1 MGGQTS
7 LFINSQAK
15 KWVGMSPPRSNATAK
30 ELQLIKLKLV
40 DVVVLTRNKDFSP
53 GMSLKQRGYKRW
65 NADLSTKLSEIRIM
79 PYSIKQQKQKRE
91 EFLQKKRNK
100 KSKSCNEEKW
110 GFAIIN
116 KRQAKKI
123 CTSVDFQQKEN
134 FKQW

>member
-1 MGGQTS
+1 MKCRSFDKALRDQNNA
-7 LFINSQAK
+7 LLNQAAKTK
-15 KWVGMSPPRSNATAK
+15 KERIFAK
-30 ELQLIKLKLV
+30 EK
-40 DVVVLTRNKDFSP
+40 
-53 GMSLKQRGYKRW
+53 KQ
-65 NADLSTKLSEIRIM
+65 
-79 PYSIKQQKQKRE
+79 
-91 EFLQKKRNK
+91 K